1 MSSLVRAFLSS
12 SLGTGLSRVLGLL
25 RDLALA
31 SALGAGL
38 HSDAFL
44 TAFRIPGVF
53 RRFVADEGLTGAL
66 VPGVAKAE
74 KEADL
79 DEARRLAG
87 RVLTALLA
95 LGLVI
100 SVAAIAGAP
109 FLVDLF
115 AKGFRS
121 DPAKFALTVELTR
134 IMVPF
139 VVTVSLVSWAEGLLN
154 HKNHFFV
161 PKLAPGVVS
170 AAIVLAAWWPG
181 SDNPLRIARVVSW
194 AVIAGGV
201 AHVLVCLPPLI
212 KHWGWLR
219 PRLDG
224 FSDPRFQAMMR
235 ELGKV
240 AVIGIM
246 AQINIIVIGR
256 VASFLQEG
264 SLTWYWYGVRVVD
277 VAQGIIAVGVGSAM
291 LPALSKAV
299 AGKDW
304 AGFERA
310 FVGSVRLAA
319 ALLLPAAAYLVVL
332 AQPTVAVLFQRGAF
346 TAADVGQTAD
356 ALQVLI
362 PYMLGLAAIQIL
374 KKPFFALERR
384 NELMAVG
391 GVGVLLTGGLGTWW
405 GGELGVVGL
414 CWALSV
420 STVLQALA
428 YLVLLRMRVGDHLGL
443 GPLASALLRMSA
455 ACLPAVAVGVGI
467 AQLGT
472 WEDGPTL
479 QNTAVLAAAG
489 VAGGGAY
496 VGAAM
501 VLGIHE
507 IQAIIRRVTGRLR
520 RS

>member
-1 MSSLVRAFLSS
+1 MSTLVRAFLSS
-12 SLGTGLSRVLGLL
+12 SLGTALSRVLGLL

-66 VPGVAKAE
+66 VPGVARAE
-74 KEADL
+74 SEVDAE
-79 DEARRLAG
+79 EARRLAG
-87 RVLTALLA
+87 RVLTALLL

-109 FLVDLF
+109 WLVDLF
-115 AKGFRS
+115 AGGFRS
-121 DPAKFALTVELTR
+121 DPEKFALTVELTR

-154 HKNHFFV
+154 HRNHFFV

-181 SDNPLRIARVVSW
+181 TDDPHQVTRVVSW
-194 AVIAGGV
+194 AVLAGGG
-201 AHVLVCLPPLI
+201 AHVLVCLPPLVR
-212 KHWGWLR
+212 HWGWLR
-219 PRLDG
+219 PRFDG
-224 FSDPRFQAMMR
+224 ASDPRFRAMMG

-240 AVIGIM
+240 AVIGLM
-246 AQINIIVIGR
+246 AQVNIIVIGR
-256 VASFLQEG
+256 VASYLQEG

-299 AGKDW
+299 AGQDW

-319 ALLLPAAAYLVVL
+319 ALLLPAAAYLSVL
-332 AQPTVAVLFQRGAF
+332 ALPTVAVMFQRGAF
-346 TAADVGQTAD
+346 TAADVAQTAG

-391 GVGVLLTGGLGTWW
+391 GVGVVLTGGLGTWW
-405 GGELGVVGL
+405 GMEHGVVGL

-420 STVLQALA
+420 STVLQAGA
-428 YLVLLRMRVGDHLGL
+428 YLVLLRMRVGDHMGL
-443 GPLASALLRMSA
+443 GALAAALVRMVV
-455 ACLPAVAVGVGI
+455 ACLPAVAMGVGV
-467 AQLGT
+467 AQLGR
-472 WEDGPTL
+472 WEEGPTL
-479 QNTAVLAAAG
+479 RNGVVLAGAGLGGG
-489 VAGGGAY
+489 VAY
-496 VGAAM
+496 VVAALA
-501 VLGIHE
+501 LGVEE
-507 IQAIIRRVTGRLR
+507 IRKIGLRVVGRVRRR
-520 RS
+520 

>member
-12 SLGTGLSRVLGLL
+12 SLGTAVSRVLGLM

-74 KEADL
+74 QEGDLEA
-79 DEARRLAG
+79 ARRLAG
-87 RVLTALLA
+87 QVLTALLL
-95 LGLVI
+95 LGGVI
-100 SVAAIAGAP
+100 SAAAIAGAP
-109 FLVDLF
+109 FLVELF
-115 AKGFRS
+115 AAGFRS
-121 DPAKFALTVELTR
+121 DPAKFALTVSLTR

-170 AAIVLAAWWPG
+170 AAIVVAAWWPG
-181 SDNPLRIARVVSW
+181 TDDPLEIATVVSW
-194 AVIAGGV
+194 AVIVGGV
-201 AHVLVCLPPLI
+201 AHVLVCLPPLVR
-212 KHWGWLR
+212 HWGFLR

-224 FSDPRFQAMMR
+224 WSDPRFTAMMR

-256 VASFLQEG
+256 VASYLQEG

-299 AGKDW
+299 AGADW
-304 AGFERA
+304 AGFEKA

-319 ALLLPAAAYLVVL
+319 ALLLPAAAYLMVL
-332 AQPTVAVLFQRGAF
+332 AHPTVAVLFQRGAF
-346 TAADVGQTAD
+346 TAADVGHTAA

-362 PYMLGLAAIQIL
+362 PYMLALAAIQIL

-391 GVGVLLTGGLGTWW
+391 GVGVFLTGGLGMWW
-405 GGELGVVGL
+405 GMQHGVVGL

-420 STVLQALA
+420 STVLQAVA
-428 YLVLLRMRVGDHLGL
+428 YLVLLRLRVGAHMGL
-443 GPLASALLRMSA
+443 SALTMGLLRMALACVPA
-455 ACLPAVAVGVGI
+455 ALAGWGVAR
-467 AQLGT
+467 LGAWT
-472 WEDGPTL
+472 EGPTAH
-479 QNTAVLAAAG
+479 NTLVMVGASI
-489 VAGGGAY
+489 AGGGAY
-496 VGAAM
+496 VGAALA
-501 VLGIHE
+501 LGVHE
-507 IQAIIRRVTGRLR
+507 IRAIAQRVGGRILR
-520 RS
+520 R

>member
-1 MSSLVRAFLSS
+1 MSTLVRAFLSS

-74 KEADL
+74 TEVDLEEAK
-79 DEARRLAG
+79 RLAG
-87 RVLTALLA
+87 RVLTGL
-95 LGLVI
+95 LGLGVLI
-100 SVAAIAGAP
+100 SVVAIAGAP
-109 FLVDLF
+109 WLVDLF
-115 AKGFRS
+115 AAGFRS
-121 DPAKFALTVELTR
+121 DPAKFELTVHLTR

-139 VVTVSLVSWAEGLLN
+139 VIAVSLVSWAEGLLN

-161 PKLAPGVVS
+161 PKLAPGLVS
-170 AAIVLAAWWPG
+170 AAIVVAAWWPG
-181 SDNPLRIARVVSW
+181 LEDPLHVATVVSW
-194 AVIAGGV
+194 SVLVGGV
-201 AHVLVCLPPLI
+201 VHVLVCLPPLV
-212 KHWGWLR
+212 KHWGVIR

-224 FSDPRFQAMMR
+224 LSDPRFVAMMR
-235 ELGKV
+235 EMGKV
-240 AVIGIM
+240 AIIGLM
-246 AQINIIVIGR
+246 AQVNIIVIGR

-299 AGKDW
+299 AGEDW
-304 AGFERA
+304 PGFEKA
-310 FVGSVRLAA
+310 FAGSVRLAA
-319 ALLLPAAAYLVVL
+319 ALLLPAAAYLAVL
-332 AQPTVAVLFQRGAF
+332 AHPTVAVLFQRGAF
-346 TAADVGQTAD
+346 KAYDVAQTAG
-356 ALQVLI
+356 ALQVLV

-384 NELMAVG
+384 NELMVVG

-405 GGELGVVGL
+405 GGSLGVVGL

-420 STVLQALA
+420 STVAQAVA
-428 YLVLLRMRVGDHLGL
+428 YLVLLRRQVGNHLGL
-443 GPLASALLRMSA
+443 GALMRALAKMVGACVPA
-455 ACLPAVAVGVGI
+455 AAAGLAV
-467 AQLGT
+467 AQLGH
-472 WEDGPTL
+472 WDDGPSMWNL
-479 QNTAVLAAAG
+479 GVWALAG

-496 VGAAM
+496 VGTAM
-501 VLGIHE
+501 VVGIHE
-507 IQAIIRRVTGRLR
+507 IQAILRRVTGRFR
-520 RS
+520 RR

>member
-1 MSSLVRAFLSS
+1 MSPLLRAFLSS

-25 RDLALA
+25 RDIALA

-66 VPGVAKAE
+66 VPGVARAE
-74 KEADL
+74 QEVDA

-87 RVLTALLA
+87 RVLAALLVVGT
-95 LGLVI
+95 LL
-100 SVAAIAGAP
+100 SVAGILGAP
-109 FLVDLF
+109 WLVDLF
-115 AKGFRS
+115 AAGFRT

-134 IMVPF
+134 ILVPF

-154 HKNHFFV
+154 HRDHFFV

-170 AAIVLAAWWPG
+170 AAIVLAAVWPG
-181 SDNPLRIARVVSW
+181 SSDPQDVVHAVAW
-194 AVIAGGV
+194 AVLAGGV
-201 AHVLVCLPPLI
+201 AHVAICLPPLI

-219 PRLDG
+219 PRFDG
-224 FSDPRFQAMMR
+224 ARDPRFVAMAR

-240 AVIGIM
+240 TIIGIM

-264 SLTWYWYGVRVVD
+264 SLTWYWYGVRIVD

-299 AGKDW
+299 AGTDW
-304 AGFERA
+304 VGFERA
-310 FVGSVRLAA
+310 FVDSVRLAA
-319 ALLLPAAAYLVVL
+319 AVLLPAAAFLLVL
-332 AQPTVAVLFQRGAF
+332 ATPTVAVLFQRGEF
-346 TAADVGQTAD
+346 GAADAAQTAS
-356 ALQVLI
+356 ALQMLV

-391 GVGVLLTGGLGTWW
+391 GAGVLLTGGLGMWW
-405 GGELGVVGL
+405 GQEYGVVGL
-414 CWALSV
+414 CGALSV
-420 STVLQALA
+420 STVAQALA
-428 YLVLLRMRVGDHLGL
+428 YVALLRQRVGAHLGL
-443 GPLASALLRMSA
+443 GQLSGGLAKMGL
-455 ACLPAVAVGVGI
+455 ACVPA
-467 AQLGT
+467 
-472 WEDGPTL
+472 
-479 QNTAVLAAAG
+479 AAAG
-489 VAGGGAY
+489 VGLALLGDWEEGSTPWNTALLSGAGAAGGALY
-496 VGAAM
+496 VGAALALGVEEVRM
-501 VLGIHE
+501 V
-507 IQAIIRRVTGRLR
+507 AKRVKVRIGR
-520 RS
+520 

>member
-1 MSSLVRAFLSS
+1 MSPLLRAFLSS

-74 KEADL
+74 QEVDVE
-79 DEARRLAG
+79 EARRLAG
-87 RVLTALLA
+87 RVLAALLVVGT
-95 LGLVI
+95 LI
-100 SVAAIAGAP
+100 SMAGILAAP
-109 FLVDLF
+109 WLVDLF
-115 AKGFRS
+115 AEGFRA
-121 DPAKFALTVELTR
+121 DPDKFALTVDLTR
-134 IMVPF
+134 ILVPF

-154 HKNHFFV
+154 HRNHFFV

-170 AAIVLAAWWPG
+170 AAIVLAAVWPG
-181 SDNPLRIARVVSW
+181 SGDPQAVVHAVAW
-194 AVIAGGV
+194 AVIAGGI
-201 AHVLVCLPPLI
+201 AHVAICLPPLI

-219 PRLDG
+219 PRFDG
-224 FSDPRFQAMMR
+224 ARDPRFIAMAK

-240 AVIGIM
+240 TVIGIM
-246 AQINIIVIGR
+246 AQVNIIVIGR
-256 VASFLQEG
+256 VASFLEEG
-264 SLTWYWYGVRVVD
+264 SLTWYWYGVRIVD

-299 AGKDW
+299 AGTDW

-319 ALLLPAAAYLVVL
+319 ALLLPAAAFLMVL
-332 AQPTVAVLFQRGAF
+332 ATPTVAVLFQRGAF
-346 TAADVGQTAD
+346 TAADVAQTAG
-356 ALQVLI
+356 ALQVLV

-391 GVGVLLTGGLGTWW
+391 GVGVLMTGGLGTWW
-405 GGELGVVGL
+405 GQTHGVVGL
-414 CWALSV
+414 CAALSV
-420 STVLQALA
+420 STVAQALA
-428 YLVLLRMRVGDHLGL
+428 YVVLLRRQVGDHLGL
-443 GPLASALLRMSA
+443 GVLSGGLGRMALACVPA
-455 ACLPAVAVGVGI
+455 AGAGI
-467 AQLGT
+467 GLATLGDWT
-472 WEDGPTL
+472 QGPTL
-479 QNTAVLAAAG
+479 LNALLLTVAG
-489 VAGGGAY
+489 VVGGGLY
-496 VGAAM
+496 VGAALALGVDEVRM
-501 VLGIHE
+501 VAQRVRSRIG
-507 IQAIIRRVTGRLR
+507 RR
-520 RS
+520 

>member
-12 SLGTGLSRVLGLL
+12 SLGTGLSRVLGLM

-31 SALGAGL
+31 SALGAGM

-79 DEARRLAG
+79 DEAKRLAG
-87 RVLTALLA
+87 RVLTALLL
-95 LGLVI
+95 LGIVI
-100 SVAAIAGAP
+100 SVAAIVGAP

-115 AKGFRS
+115 AEGFRS
-121 DPAKFALTVELTR
+121 DPAKFELTVELTR

-181 SDNPLRIARVVSW
+181 SDDPLRIATVVSW
-194 AVIAGGV
+194 AVVAGGV
-201 AHVLVCLPPLI
+201 VHVLVCLPPLV
-212 KHWGWLR
+212 KHWGVIR

-224 FSDPRFQAMMR
+224 WSEPRFNALMR

-256 VASFLQEG
+256 VASYLEEG
-264 SLTWYWYGVRVVD
+264 SLTWYWYGVRIVD

-291 LPALSKAV
+291 LPALSRAV
-299 AGKDW
+299 AGADW
-304 AGFERA
+304 RAFEKA

-319 ALLLPAAAYLVVL
+319 ALLLPAAAYLTVL
-332 AQPTVAVLFQRGAF
+332 AHPTVAVLFQRGAF
-346 TAADVGQTAD
+346 HASDVLQTAS
-356 ALQVLI
+356 ALQMLI

-391 GVGVLLTGGLGTWW
+391 GVGVLLTGGLGMWW
-405 GGELGVVGL
+405 GGAWGVVGL
-414 CWALSV
+414 CGALSV

-428 YLVLLRMRVGDHLGL
+428 YVVLLRMRVGAHMGL
-443 GPLASALLRMSA
+443 GALAGGLGRMVL
-455 ACLPAVAVGVGI
+455 ACVPAAVAGLGI
-467 AQLGT
+467 GMLGD
-472 WEDGPTL
+472 WEQGPTL
-479 QNTAVLAAAG
+479 VNTVVLAAAG
-489 VAGGGAY
+489 TAGGLSY

-501 VLGIHE
+501 ALRIDEVH
-507 IQAIIRRVTGRLR
+507 AIARRVGGRFGR
-520 RS
+520 R